1 MPADPKYGSAN
12 VGFAD
17 AIARMRDQQ
26 VAIDALEAK
35 EAELQRVEEE
45 ATGATR
51 SNISVRLDAAA
62 AIERQTAASSVLIDT
77 LGREIEILSANTEAW
92 RANAIARG
100 SAAGESEGLAA
111 GAAAGVG
118 RRAKPYV
125 APVGGANDIAATR
138 AEADASIADLDAK
151 LAAMQAAQMAAAQN
165 VLRTSTLA
173 VPAEQAALPSGERRL
188 LGAGPVYSGGAGTYL
203 GQGGAVRLGEQAK
216 AGAFVAGSGG
226 LAREATRTSTI
237 GEADGTFS
245 TTAIGEYSAAEERLI
260 AINEATAASVA
271 GVGAAQLEA
280 NTAFSLSVAEVS
292 ASSRALALNAGINRE
307 MISAFAAGEVSIG
320 EFGTALEASIGK
332 FAPWAAAAVAAFG
345 IYEGGKKILEGA
357 IAGASGATQLERAI
371 PNIDRQAALEGFREV
386 SQRLN
391 VSPHEVAEA
400 QFYTARAGFHSQ
412 GESLKAAETTLLAHK
427 LDEVPIQ
434 EAAKG
439 LGALHIAF
447 GLNADAIHQVF
458 NELDVGQ
465 LKFNA
470 RLNQTLPQMG
480 RAASAFAN
488 AGGTAQ
494 QLASQ
499 LVEVVGATGGGG
511 GQGGGN
517 PATFLLRE
525 AASNLVRPSAE
536 KIIREYGYDPKK
548 AAQDV
553 GKFNEELQNRAAIK
567 PGQPGYLTPEDKA
580 ELARAIGGGGA
591 QGGRYGIAL
600 LNAGTSGRAAEV
612 REGLA
617 KAGDSSAEDLEH
629 KKAQLNEQLA
639 SVGYAFERL
648 GLELGTGG
656 ATRAAEDFLG
666 VVKLLAEGLEKAAK
680 PLGGVG
686 HALGA
691 IPGPVQDAGLVLGG
705 AALLSKFGRSSPAER
720 AAEEATKYAQQQV
733 VTASVRNQSAQY
745 AVSTAVAEKARW
757 AAGPEGQELL
767 ATSPNDFGERAE
779 ELRAKSA
786 QYDDA
791 LAKVQGRAQVS
802 NVQLLAA
809 QDVAGGK
816 LGVGGAAEAASV
828 EATEGGVALG
838 DSLDTA
844 AVQAKVAGVAYADTL
859 DANAVQTK
867 AAALTVSEGLNA
879 AALQIREG
887 GAEVFLAFKTLL
899 AEGALGLG
907 AAGTKAVI
915 GEGAAGLGGVVSGGA
930 AGSAALFTGMAK
942 KLMPAFFTAY
952 LGAMA
957 SELIGSKLIGG
968 SAGKIVGGIG
978 TDVAVGAG
986 VGTLF
991 GSPEIGAGI
1000 GGAYGVISAITKSEE
1015 SARARERAP
1024 LKDPL
1029 VSLRRFSEGSGTSA
1043 KAQLKKLEDEA
1054 EHAGEATWNK
1064 DDQVQAPQAADK
1076 VKKKI
1081 ELQIA
1086 ILKKQQ
1092 EAGGKIL
1099 TASET
1104 GQEKLLNQAEGWA
1117 QERETAQGTGE
1128 AAQHAHANV
1137 EKREKVLQARAK
1149 LFGASSPAGRQ
1160 VQEEIR
1166 AEAGATLGDITK
1178 NPANVDEYAQEFEKA
1193 LEASTKPAQ
1202 AQLTR
1207 QLKHAKTPDE
1217 ALKYAGEFQQ
1227 VVSANETIVPDRIKQ
1242 QTAAITAAQKE
1253 AKELEEAIAKLKT
1266 EGSAGAS
1273 KMLDVKKALEEERK
1287 KIKSLGD
1294 GLKTLNE
1301 LAPRIQAEL
1310 KELGEGGAEA
1320 GLAAADKINKT
1331 HSALKVAEAGANTGD
1346 LRKAEQERE
1355 ETNTREGKRFLKN
1368 YPGPLKLREEEQ
1380 KKEKV
1385 EREHKEKVEG
1395 AEKIETN
1402 SALKVAELPITA
1414 TKGQQAELKAK
1425 GAKELEEYVK
1435 KNAKSNAFGW
1445 KQIADAE
1452 KAADEAKK
1460 AAEEAVNQEEQ
1471 SLTGLRGQIA
1481 QASEQGNAVAQAGTA
1496 LSTAQKMMS
1505 LAKNEEQRLHATL
1518 EMVTAHN
1525 QLAQAQQSL
1534 ASSQGELAK
1543 TLAKGGAPGEA
1554 KVEIATDKKLLALAQ
1569 GPEEKN
1575 KAEAA
1580 LNTAK
1585 KSWTSALVTEREREI
1600 AFHEEMKEISKQ
1612 QALLQLEDLEKIG
1625 GKSQQAEQELKSKIR
1640 QLEKGSNNNQV
1651 FSLAPGS
1658 IKLPT
1663 ALDVQRAAGEAVM
1676 RSFSGSTASGLP
1688 RVAGITNQQ
1697 YTITINVKDS
1707 HDVPKVGEE
1716 LERITGGAMNTR
1728 LRKAGYRG
1736 N

>member
-1 MPADPKYGSAN
+1 MPSDPKYGSAN

-17 AIARMRDQQ
+17 AIARMNEQQ
-26 VAIDALEAK
+26 AAIDALELK

-100 SAAGESEGLAA
+100 SAAGESEGALAA
-111 GAAAGVG
+111 GAAAGGVG
-118 RRAKPYV
+118 RTRATPYV
-125 APVGGANDIAATR
+125 APVGGRDAA
-138 AEADASIADLDAK
+138 AVQADADASVADLDAK

-173 VPAEQAALPSGERRL
+173 VPAEQGALPSGERRL
-188 LGAGPVYSGGAGTYL
+188 LGAGPVYGASGAGTYM
-203 GQGGAVRLGEQAK
+203 GETGAIRLGEQER

-226 LAREATRTSTI
+226 IAREATRVSTI
-237 GEADGTFS
+237 GGADGTFD
-245 TTAIGEYSAAEERLI
+245 TAAIGEYSAAEERLI
-260 AINEATAASVA
+260 AINEAVAASVEQ
-271 GVGAAQLEA
+271 VGAAQLEA

-307 MISAFAAGEVSIG
+307 MISAFAAGEVTIG

-345 IYEGGKKILEGA
+345 IYEGGKKVIEGA

-371 PNIDRQAALEGFREV
+371 PNVDRQQALEGFRSV
-386 SQRLN
+386 SAKIN
-391 VSPHEVAEA
+391 VAPHEVAEA
-400 QFYTARAGFHSQ
+400 QFYAARAGFHSQ
-412 GESLKAAETTLLAHK
+412 PESLKAAETALLAHK

-536 KIIREYGYDPKK
+536 KIIREYGYDPKW
-548 AAQDV
+548 ASQNV
-553 GKFNEELQNRAAIK
+553 GTFNEELQRRAAIK

-580 ELARAIGGGGA
+580 EIARAIGGGGA

-612 REGLA
+612 RAGLA
-617 KAGDSSAEDLEH
+617 GAGDASAEDLEH

-639 SVGYAFERL
+639 SVGYSFERL

-656 ATRAAEDFLG
+656 ATKAAEDFLG

-686 HALGA
+686 HVLGA
-691 IPGPVQDAGLVLGG
+691 IPGPVQDAGIVLGLG
-705 AALLSKFGRSSPAER
+705 ALASKFGRSSPADR
-720 AAEEATKYAQQQV
+720 AAEEASKYAQQQV
-733 VTASVRNQSAQY
+733 VSASVRNQSAQY
-745 AVSTAVAEKARW
+745 AVSTAVAEKARF

-767 ATSPNDFGERAE
+767 ATSPNDFSERAE
-779 ELRAKSA
+779 ELRTKSA
-786 QYDDA
+786 EYDRGVA
-791 LAKVQGRAQVS
+791 NLQSRAQVS
-802 NVQLLAA
+802 NMQLLAA

-816 LGVGGAAEAASV
+816 MGVGGEAASV
-828 EATEGGVALG
+828 EVTEGGVALG
-838 DSLDTA
+838 DSLDEA
-844 AVQAKVAGVAYADTL
+844 AVQARVAGVAYADTL
-859 DANAVQTK
+859 DTSAVQTK

-915 GEGAAGLGGVVSGGA
+915 GEGAAGLGGMAAGGA
-930 AGSAALFTGMAK
+930 AGAGALFTGMAS

-957 SELIGSKLIGG
+957 SELIGSQLIGG
-968 SAGKIVGGIG
+968 KAGKTVGGIG

-986 VGTLF
+986 AGLLF
-991 GSPEIGAGI
+991 GVPEIGAAV
-1000 GGAYGVISAITKSEE
+1000 GGVYGVTQAVQKGEGKE
-1015 SARARERAP
+1015 AGMEAMVER
-1024 LKDPL
+1024 
-1029 VSLRRFSEGSGTSA
+1029 
-1043 KAQLKKLEDEA
+1043 
-1054 EHAGEATWNK
+1054 
-1064 DDQVQAPQAADK
+1064 
-1076 VKKKI
+1076 VKKTWT
-1081 ELQIA
+1081 LMA
-1086 ILKKQQ
+1086 ARLKRQQ
-1092 EAGGKIL
+1092 ENGGKVM
-1099 TASET
+1099 TAAET
-1104 GQEKLLNQAEGWA
+1104 GQEQLLTQAEGWA

-1128 AAQHAHANV
+1128 AAEHAHANV

-1149 LFGASSPAGRQ
+1149 LFGASSAAGKQ
-1160 VQEEIR
+1160 TQEEIR

-1178 NPANVDEYAQEFEKA
+1178 NPSNIDEYAQEFEKA

-1273 KMLDVKKALEEERK
+1273 KMPDVKKVLEEERK

-1310 KELGEGGAEA
+1310 RELGEGGAEA

-1331 HSALKVAEAGANTGD
+1331 HSALKLAEAGANTGD
-1346 LRKAEQERE
+1346 VRKAEQERE
-1355 ETNTREGKRFLKN
+1355 ETNTREGQRFLKK

-1385 EREHKEKVEG
+1385 EREHKEAVEG
-1395 AEKIETN
+1395 AEKLESEN
-1402 SALKVAELPITA
+1402 ALKVAELPITA
-1414 TKGQQAELKAK
+1414 TKGEAATLKAK
-1425 GAKELEEYVK
+1425 GAQELLAYVK
-1435 KNAKSNAFGW
+1435 KNAKNNAFGW

-1460 AAEEAVNQEEQ
+1460 AAEEAINAEQQ
-1471 SLTGLRGQIA
+1471 SLVGLRGQIA
-1481 QASEQGNAVAQAGTA
+1481 QAGEQGNAVAQAGTA

-1543 TLAKGGAPGEA
+1543 SLAKGSVGEA
-1554 KVEIATDKKLLALAQ
+1554 RVEVQTDRKLLALAQ

-1575 KAEAA
+1575 KDEAA

-1612 QALLQLEDLEKIG
+1612 QAILQLQDLEKVAG
-1625 GKSQQAEQELKSKIR
+1625 TTTQVKQELQSKIR
-1640 QLEKGSNNNQV
+1640 QLEKGANNNQV

-1663 ALDVQRAAGEAVM
+1663 ALDVQRAASAAVGHHIFD
-1676 RSFSGSTASGLP
+1676 SPTGGLP
-1688 RVAGITNQQ
+1688 VVTNVISQANTISIT
-1697 YTITINVKDS
+1697 VHDS
-1707 HDVPKVGEE
+1707 HDVHKVGEE

-1728 LRKAGYRG
+1728 LRKAGFRG
-1736 N
+1736 T